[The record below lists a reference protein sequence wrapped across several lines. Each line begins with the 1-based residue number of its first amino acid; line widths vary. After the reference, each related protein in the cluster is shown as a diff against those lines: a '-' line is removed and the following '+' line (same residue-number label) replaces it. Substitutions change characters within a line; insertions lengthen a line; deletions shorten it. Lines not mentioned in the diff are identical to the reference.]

1 MVIGGGI
8 GGLALAQGLRRA
20 GVEVAVY
27 ERDGT
32 PADRL
37 QGYRIHINPAGS
49 RALHHCLPP
58 ELFHAY
64 LATCGRPTTGIG
76 FFTHQLGELIW
87 FGGDTDAVTDPV
99 DSFGSVSRI
108 SLRHVLL
115 AGLADLVHFDKTFTH
130 YEVDADG
137 LVTAHFVDGSTVTG
151 DVLVGADGGNSR
163 VRRQYLPH
171 AERIDTGVTG
181 IQGKV
186 WLTDEIRAL
195 VPARLPEGP
204 AMIPGPGGYGMFL
217 ALHEFQPIPAEV
229 TALVGPEATAQR
241 DYVMWGLLSNRGN
254 LPADLEQ
261 LGGAD
266 LHALALDRLASWHPT
281 LRRLVAA
288 SDLETMLLT
297 PIRSSVPVEPW
308 PASVVTLLGDAIHS
322 MPPTGGMGANTALRD
337 AALLSRSLASVASGE
352 VPLLQAIGDYETEM
366 RQYGF
371 AAARSSL
378 RNLRQQQRTENPL
391 ALAGMKIALR
401 TLNAIRGR
409 AGHLTP
415 TAKDS
420 Q

>member
-1 MVIGGGI
+1 MNLKVLVIGGGI

-32 PADRL
+32 PTDRL

-64 LATCGRPTTGIG
+64 LATYGQLTTGIG
-76 FFTHQLGELIW
+76 FFTHQLRELIW
-87 FGGDTDAVTDPV
+87 FGGNTDAADPV
-99 DSFGSVSRI
+99 DSFGSVSRL

-115 AGLADLVHFDKTFTH
+115 AGLADVVHFGKTFTH
-130 YEVDADG
+130 YRRSPDG
-137 LVTAHFVDGSTVTG
+137 QVSAHFADGSTASC

-171 AERIDTGVTG
+171 AERTETGVTG

-186 WLTDEIRAL
+186 WLSEETRAL

-229 TALVGPEATAQR
+229 TALVGPEATAER

-254 LPADLEQ
+254 LPADLEHLDGAQ
-261 LGGAD
+261 LR
-266 LHALALDRLASWHPT
+266 ALALDRIASWHPT

-308 PASVVTLLGDAIHS
+308 PASTVTLLGDAIHS

-337 AALLSRSLASVASGE
+337 AALLSRKLASVASGE
-352 VPLLQAIGDYETEM
+352 VPLLQAVGDYETEM
-366 RQYGF
+366 REYGF
-371 AAARSSL
+371 AATRSSL

-401 TLNAIRGR
+401 TLNAIPPLKRR
-409 AGHLTP
+409 VLAP
-415 TAKDS
+415 A
-420 Q
+420 